1 MADIYIYIVRERDR
15 HELRY
20 IDRPISDFVAGDGS
34 LSLCRFNRNRNS
46 ADAFQFSSR
55 SNYIVYESVGRVI
68 GYRYRYGY
76 SYKAT
81 DTEMHRYSDTSWRS
95 GVSLNVF
102 RFSFF
107 EFRFVEFRFWITALA
122 FVSIV
127 FRNCEMQ
134 HARDPIGQWRSVKW
148 QRA

>member
-76 SYKAT
+76 SYRAT
-81 DTEMHRYSDTSWRS
+81 DTKLQIPRCIDTQILR
-95 GVSLNVF
+95 G
-102 RFSFF
+102 
-107 EFRFVEFRFWITALA
+107 
-122 FVSIV
+122 
-127 FRNCEMQ
+127 
-134 HARDPIGQWRSVKW
+134 D
-148 QRA
+148 RASA